1 MRRFEDKTALVTGG
15 ASGIGAATAIKL
27 ATEGAQVI
35 VVDRNVEKGTQV
47 LSQIHELGETAFF
60 QEVDLTDEA
69 SIALCADAVVDRVS
83 ALHVLVNNA
92 GISRSSAIEDVNSK
106 DWEIMVPVNLYAPVL
121 MTRALLPLMK
131 KEGGAIVNISSSG
144 PFRPRAGKWVY
155 DVTKVGIWTL
165 TRTMAVEFS
174 PYGIRVNTVAPGWT
188 VTEMHFAEASE
199 PEERKRELEGIR
211 SKNICVMGRL
221 GRPEEIA
228 NAIAFLASDEAS
240 FITAT
245 TLHVDG
251 GLVAN

>member
-1 MRRFEDKTALVTGG
+1 MRRFDEKTALVTGG
-15 ASGIGAATAIKL
+15 ASGIGAATAVKL
-27 ATEGAQVI
+27 AAEGAQVI
-35 VVDRNVEKGTQV
+35 VADRNVEKGTQV
-47 LSQIHELGETAFF
+47 VSQIHERGGKAFF
-60 QEVDLTDEA
+60 QEVDLTDDD
-69 SIALCADAVVDRVS
+69 SIALCAAAVENKVS
-83 ALHVLVNNA
+83 ALHALVNNA
-92 GISRSSAIEDVNSK
+92 GISRSSAIEDTNSK
-106 DWEIMVPVNLYAPVL
+106 DWEVMVPVNLRAPVI

-155 DVTKVGIWTL
+155 DITKAGIWTL
-165 TRTMAVEFS
+165 TRTMAVEFF

-188 VTEMHFAEASE
+188 VTEMHYAEAPD
-199 PEERKRELEGIR
+199 PEARKIELAEMR
-211 SKNICVMGRL
+211 NKNICIMGRL
-221 GRPEEIA
+221 GKPEEIA